1 MANGLKTGDVVGYS
15 AAFLRSTGMYTGE
28 EPGMRGTVK
37 GFEDISQGFVL
48 AIVDWTGHGVR
59 KVNCKNLAKVGSIA
73 WAGV

>member
-1 MANGLKTGDVVGYS
+1 MTIKIGDQVGYTAS
-15 AAFLRSTGMYTGE
+15 FLRSTGLYTGE

-48 AIVDWTGHGVR
+48 AIVDWTGHGIR
-59 KVNCKNLAKVGSIA
+59 KVNVKNIARVGSLA

>member
-1 MANGLKTGDVVGYS
+1 MKNALKIGDVVGYS
-15 AAFLRSTGMYTGE
+15 ADFFLSTRMYTGE
-28 EPGMRGTVK
+28 EPGMRGTVT

-48 AIVDWTGHGVR
+48 AIVDFTGHGTR

>member
-1 MANGLKTGDVVGYS
+1 MTVKIGDQVGYTAS
-15 AAFLRSTGMYTGE
+15 FLRSTGMYTGE

-48 AIVDWTGHGVR
+48 AIVDWTGHGIR
-59 KVNCKNLAKVGSIA
+59 KVNVKNIARMGSIA

>member
-1 MANGLKTGDVVGYS
+1 MRNALNIGDRVGY
-15 AAFLRSTGMYTGE
+15 AASFLRSCGMYTGE

-37 GFEDISQGFVL
+37 GFEEISHGCVL
-48 AIVDWTGHGVR
+48 AIVDWTGHGTR